1 MGNPSIIQFNL
12 IAISHFT
19 MSDFKATVSET
30 KSASGHAGF
39 HVTGYEKIE
48 YGFTFIDGIF
58 DPSNTNLA
66 DCYKKWG
73 RCLAVTDQNIYNVYG
88 KQMEA
93 YFQHHGL
100 ELKIH
105 KTKIGEKVKTMPT
118 LLSIVDSMNEFG
130 IYRKEP
136 VLVVGGGLVT
146 DVAGFA
152 CAAYKRNTNF
162 IRIPTTVIGL
172 IDASVSIK
180 VAVNYGNYKNRLG
193 AYHAPMHTFLD
204 FTFLRTLS
212 TAQIRNGFAELIKIS
227 TCSHLDT
234 FNLLDKYCEQLIEQ
248 SFGRANGSSQELI
261 DAADKINR
269 EGIHEMLRLETPNLH
284 EIGLDRVI
292 AYGHTWSPLH
302 ELVPETPLRHGHA
315 ISIDMAYSATLAN
328 QRGLLS
334 DQEHRRILNLFSRAG
349 LSMDHPQFDEEIL
362 DKGTQAIMKTR
373 DGPLRAAV
381 PKPLGSCVFLD
392 DVSQE
397 ELASALRTHKKI
409 MKEYPREGAGL
420 EAFVDASDTGYT
432 MNAKPAENTTNG
444 ADASLKKAVINNDAV
459 NGQAAGGLGAT
470 NVDGVTGTPEHAVKH
485 AAGVDADSAMTNG
498 HVNGVNGHAN
508 GVKTNGA

>member
-1 MGNPSIIQFNL
+1 MGILDSHRYPSFNPSIIQFNL

-39 HVTGYEKIE
+39 HVTGYERIE

-118 LLSIVDSMNEFG
+118 LLSIVDSMNEFC

-193 AYHAPMHTFLD
+193 AYHAPQHTFLD
-204 FTFLRTLS
+204 FAFLRTLPE
-212 TAQIRNGFAELIKIS
+212 AQIRNGFAELIKIS

-328 QRGLLS
+328 NRKLIS
-334 DQEHRRILNLFSRAG
+334 DEEHRRLLN
-349 LSMDHPQFDEEIL
+349 
-362 DKGTQAIMKTR
+362 
-373 DGPLRAAV
+373 
-381 PKPLGSCVFLD
+381 
-392 DVSQE
+392 DVSSE
-397 ELASALRTHKKI
+397 EMNEALSRHKEL
-409 MKEYPREGAGL
+409 MKEYPRNGEGI
-420 EAFVDASDTGYT
+420 EAYVDASDTGYT
-432 MNAKPAENTTNG
+432 ENPQAEEERMVEAAAKKAGSLNGANGKIQSPNVSGIDKVTNG
-444 ADASLKKAVINNDAV
+444 TNDHHTNKNKTQTNGVRKGSITEKEV
-459 NGQAAGGLGAT
+459 NG
-470 NVDGVTGTPEHAVKH
+470 
-485 AAGVDADSAMTNG
+485 NG
-498 HVNGVNGHAN
+498 YAHVVEPTKA
-508 GVKTNGA
+508 